1 MAFKTAFETGS
12 TLAWESVKHSHMTY
26 AQVIELAHQKNPY
39 KSETKRTEYIDGVKH
54 MLTIF
59 VNHGTIEGPVQH
71 TDNYR
76 FEVRT
81 HDDGYIMDGFNYTG
95 MTDEEY
101 KKEVTSLTGD
111 IMCGQTVACDIHIF
125 VSDGTFE
132 DDMTCIDVITIRPL
146 PQTVNAAHLD
156 FDESSDDEPEI
167 PYEVAYGGG
176 PYAEDY
182 TDVVDYHSDMLDRA
196 ESVAEY
202 NATLSHV
209 HAVAH
214 DATSQPDIADIVS
227 DSDRFMKL
235 FHSSTYG
242 KYPRPVPIK
251 VRRVDW
257 DGGYFDTA
265 YCFETL
271 EEATTWGDALL
282 GPRDQGYMRYYV
294 MDGDNNT
301 LHVGIYTPAQVPP
314 VPPVPSLEE
323 DDVPYHVTYS
333 NGPTPAHEHDTIPLH
348 DADTGLELTGLDP
361 IWHDDWGYGE
371 VTVNGVRTLYTIET
385 GGMDNYNP
393 FEYGYINLDW
403 LKRKPQP
410 AQVDTRSFIH
420 PEHDVPPF
428 TVTLTDWEDQETSET
443 FLDYPMAFK
452 YADTIMDAYHFHYCR
467 ITNAQGYECYAHYF
481 TEQDPF

>member
-1 MAFKTAFETGS
+1 MYQRKQAVFIETFRPFPSTDTYFKKYLRVPTFLLTQNVWEVKIEGKYYRLHAEDNLILNDQGEVTGTIFNDNGDESALVYRIPSYDRELTAAKRCEQV
-12 TLAWESVKHSHMTY
+12 AEESGRAPLYTRC
-26 AQVIELAHQKNPY
+26 L
-39 KSETKRTEYIDGVKH
+39 RRIDGSISESDCYSEEMKQLEEKH
-54 MLTIF
+54 F
-59 VNHGTIEGPVQH
+59 PDYWHVPAQSPV
-71 TDNYR
+71 D
-76 FEVRT
+76 
-81 HDDGYIMDGFNYTG
+81 
-95 MTDEEY
+95 
-101 KKEVTSLTGD
+101 
-111 IMCGQTVACDIHIF
+111 
-125 VSDGTFE
+125 
-132 DDMTCIDVITIRPL
+132 
-146 PQTVNAAHLD
+146 AAHLD
-156 FDESSDDEPEI
+156 FEESSDDEPEI
-167 PYEVAYGGG
+167 PYEVACGGG

-182 TDVVDYHSDMLDRA
+182 TDVVDYHSDMLDRV

-209 HAVAH
+209 HAVAR

-333 NGPTPAHEHDTIPLH
+333 NGPTHAHEHDTIPLH

>member
-95 MTDEEY
+95 MTDDEY
-101 KKEVTSLTGD
+101 KKEVASLTGD

-125 VSDGTFE
+125 VSDGTFT
-132 DDMTCIDVITIRPL
+132 DDMTCIDVITVTPL
-146 PQTVNAAHLD
+146 PRSTPAQSSVDAAHLD
-156 FDESSDDEPEI
+156 FDQSDPDDDEPEI
-167 PYEVAYGGG
+167 PYEVACGGG
-176 PYAEDY
+176 PYVEDY
-182 TDVVDYHSDMLDRA
+182 TDVLNEHADMLDRA

-202 NATLSHV
+202 NAVLSHV
-209 HAVAH
+209 HAVAR

-227 DSDRFMKL
+227 DSDRFLKM
-235 FHSSTYG
+235 FRSSTYG
-242 KYPRPVPIK
+242 KYPHPIVNK
-251 VRRVDW
+251 PFKIRRVDW
-257 DGGYFDTA
+257 DGGYFDTGW
-265 YCFETL
+265 CFSDVK
-271 EEATTWGDALL
+271 EAIEWGDSLL

-294 MDGDNNT
+294 IDENLDT
-301 LHVGIYTPAQVPP
+301 CHVGIYTPVQ
-314 VPPVPSLEE
+314 
-323 DDVPYHVTYS
+323 
-333 NGPTPAHEHDTIPLH
+333 EHDTIPLH
-348 DADTGLELTGLDP
+348 DADTGQELTGLDP
-361 IWHDDWGYGE
+361 IWHDDCGYGE